1 VARLHFCVIIA
12 WDLMDKNNKSYTLIE
27 ILIVTAITLLLS
39 GMSLVMMGSYKDDR
53 LLNSQVN
60 KFSKALEFARDKA
73 MAGDTGLCSA
83 NPTPYVN
90 GYSVVVNPT
99 EIQLIP
105 GCNTSPSPVVYPLE
119 RGIIFVTP
127 SLAIQFDSQ
136 RYQGN
141 TIIIPIKNTTT
152 NRCKSVTIDETG
164 LVTNAD
170 SICPSP

>member
-1 VARLHFCVIIA
+1 MGHLHSPVIIV
-12 WDLMDKNNKSYTLIE
+12 WNPMDKNKRSFTLIE
-27 ILIVTAITLLLS
+27 ILIVTAITILLS
-39 GMSLVMMGSYKDDR
+39 GMSLVMMTSYKDDR

-119 RGIIFVTP
+119 RSIIFVTP
-127 SLAIQFDSQ
+127 SFAVQFDSQ

-141 TIIIPIKNTTT
+141 TIVIPLKNTIT

-164 LVTNAD
+164 LITNAN
-170 SICPSP
+170 SICPAP

>member
-1 VARLHFCVIIA
+1 MACLRLGVIIVQ
-12 WDLMDKNNKSYTLIE
+12 DRMDKNNKSYTLIE

-73 MAGDTGLCSA
+73 MAGDTGLCSESA
-83 NPTPYVN
+83 TAYVN

-99 EIQLIP
+99 AIRLNP
-105 GCNTSPSPVVYPLE
+105 GCNTTPSPVIYPLE
-119 RGIIFVTP
+119 RTIIFVTP
-127 SLAIQFDSQ
+127 SFAVQFDSQ
-136 RYQGN
+136 KYQGR
-141 TIIIPIKNTTT
+141 TIVIPLKNSMT
-152 NRCKSVTIDETG
+152 NKCKSVILDETG

-170 SICPSP
+170 SICPAP